1 MSNINHKGNDMA
13 DKCLT
18 YEFTDGRDAQ
28 HFATLS
34 RVDGATATVR
44 KMDYNPQQGSV
55 WTVTIKG
62 RQEA

>member
-1 MSNINHKGNDMA
+1 MTNTI
-13 DKCLT
+13 T

-44 KMDYNPQQGSV
+44 KMDYNPEQGSV

-62 RQEA
+62 KQEA